1 MPHIQYSKRLLT
13 WWVGLVERHH
23 LLVILSFTLL
33 SLGIL
38 TYSVANFKIN
48 DDLTNMIS
56 EKLPFRHLEK
66 ELFREFPQLTDVIV
80 VVIDADSAGEAMDAR
95 RRLAER
101 LRRDGRFFSSVY
113 EPGGGDFFE
122 RNGLLFLDTHELDE
136 LSDNLAQAEPLM
148 GLLMRDFSLAGFFSL
163 MGTISDN
170 YGNDPSGKMDAMLDH
185 VGTAFRSAA
194 ANRPYHLPW
203 EGIMYGEK
211 EASDQRRQFIIIH
224 PKLDEDGMLMG
235 APPPLAMRRII
246 SELKFDASVKTRL
259 TGDVL
264 LAYEDVT
271 TVRESVGIATFASL
285 LLVGVVILI
294 GLGSVRLVSASL
306 ATLLTGLIWTTGFA
320 LVAIGNLNL
329 ISITFAV
336 LFVGLGIDYSIQFCL
351 RYRELVEAGHNNRE
365 SLITTANGVGTGL
378 ILSCIT
384 TSFGFFAFLPTA
396 YSGIAQLGLISG
408 IGMYIGFFCNLTLLP
423 ALLTI
428 TGFRKGRIPQ
438 YPQRWISLAKVP
450 YTNYRVITVGALALG
465 LCAAVTL
472 PRVYFDYNPLN
483 LYDPASESITT
494 LKELF
499 TNKLAPPWTI
509 SVLTGGKKE
518 AADLTD
524 KVGRLKEV
532 RAAISVAD
540 FVPEDQEEKLG
551 ILSNIALFMS
561 VPEQLSVKN
570 LTYDVKMSALNS
582 LEAKLDKIVKGHP
595 GQSAKHMADML
606 DSLRQ
611 FKRYALIPGKGEA
624 AFSGLQESLLAGL
637 PPLLKQLD
645 NMLHPSP
652 VTEADLPRDLVREYV
667 SPQGHYRV
675 QVLPREDITNIGAL
689 TRFVTAVE
697 SVAPNAVDTP
707 VTVYE
712 TGKAVASS
720 FRLAALLAFAAVI
733 IVLFFTLRSLFVA
746 SLILIPLF
754 FAILLAAATS
764 VIFDLPLNY
773 ANVIVLPLLLGVGV
787 HSGIMFMIRYM
798 TEPPADGN
806 MLTTSTGRAV
816 LYSNLTMIISSS
828 TLAFSAH
835 RGIASMGILLT
846 VCFAFVLL
854 SVLVVFPALLKLFVR
869 MHKGKHQSTP

>member
-1 MPHIQYSKRLLT
+1 MPHIQKSKRFLT
-13 WWVGLVERHH
+13 WWVALVERRH
-23 LLVILSFTLL
+23 LLVILSFTLVT
-33 SLGIL
+33 LGIL
-38 TYSVANFKIN
+38 AYSVKNFKIN

-66 ELFREFPQLTDVIV
+66 QLFKEFPQLTDVIV
-80 VVIDADSAGEAMDAR
+80 VVVDADSVDDAIDAR

-101 LRRDGRFFSSVY
+101 LRKDGKLFKSVY

-122 RNGLLFLDTHELDE
+122 KKGLLFLNTQELNE
-136 LSDNLAQAEPLM
+136 LSDNLAQSEPLM
-148 GLLMRDFSLAGFFSL
+148 GLLMRDFSLRGFFSV
-163 MGTISDN
+163 METVSDN
-170 YGNDPSGKMDAMLDH
+170 YGMDTSGKMDAMLDH

-194 ANRPYHLPW
+194 ANRSYHLPW

-211 EASDQRRQFIIIH
+211 DAADQRRQFIIIH
-224 PKLDEDGMLMG
+224 PQLDKDGLLMG
-235 APPPLAMRRII
+235 APPPLAMRNII
-246 SELKFDASVKTRL
+246 AELKFDPSVKTRL

-264 LAYEDVT
+264 LAYEDIS

-294 GLGSVRLVSASL
+294 GLGSFRLVSASL
-306 ATLLTGLIWTTGFA
+306 ATLLAGLIWTTGFA
-320 LVAIGNLNL
+320 LLAIGNLNL

-336 LFVGLGIDYSIQFCL
+336 LFVGLGIDYCIQFCL
-351 RYRELVEAGHNNRE
+351 RYRELVEAGHDNRE

-378 ILSCIT
+378 FLSCIT
-384 TSFGFFAFLPTA
+384 TSLGFFAFLPTA

-408 IGMYIGFFCNLTLLP
+408 AGMFIGFFCSLTLLP

-438 YPQRWISLAKVP
+438 YPQRWITLAKVP
-450 YTNYRVITVGALALG
+450 YANYRVITVVALVLG
-465 LCAAVTL
+465 LGAAATL
-472 PRVYFDYNPLN
+472 PKVYFDYNPLN
-483 LYDPASESITT
+483 LYNPASESITT

-518 AADLTD
+518 AADLSD
-524 KVGRLKEV
+524 KLGRLKEV
-532 RAAISVAD
+532 KAAISVAD
-540 FVPEDQEEKLG
+540 FVPTDQEEKLG

-561 VPEQLSVKN
+561 IPEQLSVKN
-570 LTYDVKMSALNS
+570 LTYDEKMAALNN
-582 LEAKLDKIVKGHP
+582 LEAKLDKIVKAHP
-595 GQSAKHMADML
+595 GPSAKHMADLL

-611 FKRYALIPGKGEA
+611 FKKYAQTPDKGEA
-624 AFSGLQESLLAGL
+624 AFSGLQESLLTGL
-637 PPLLKQLD
+637 PPLLRRLD
-645 NMLHPSP
+645 MMLHPSP
-652 VTEADLPRDLVREYV
+652 ITAADLPRDLVREYV

-675 QVLPREDITNIGAL
+675 QVLPREDIMNIGAL

-697 SVAPNAVDTP
+697 AVAPNAVDTP

-720 FRLAALLAFAAVI
+720 FRFATLLALAAVI
-733 IVLFFTLRSLFVA
+733 VVLLISLRRLFVA
-746 SLILIPLF
+746 ALILIPLF
-754 FAILLAAATS
+754 FAIMLAAATS

-806 MLTTSTGRAV
+806 MLTTSTARAV
-816 LYSNLTMIISSS
+816 LYSNLTMIISSA
-828 TLAFSAH
+828 TLAFSSH

-854 SVLVVFPALLKLFVR
+854 SVLVVFPALLKLFVEMR
-869 MHKGKHQSTP
+869 SGK